1 MHISRHRVGAPLGG
15 AVLAS
20 VRPVDEVRYIR
31 GVLAAGALVFA
42 VSSVALLVL
51 PGWFAEA
58 LGMRPSVEA
67 EWALRMVGA
76 CLVALAGQMW
86 LVRRADRPGIRGAAA
101 VMIVGGGLMTLLTIF
116 LPADQ
121 DWTLVRWLYL
131 LFGSSFMIAY
141 AVLLYLGLR
150 DSNAPNPLFPYSFF
164 PYSGRSSVFFP
175 GVGS

>member
-51 PGWFAEA
+51 PGWFAEE

-150 DSNAPNPLFPYSFF
+150 DSNA
-164 PYSGRSSVFFP
+164 
-175 GVGS
+175 

>member
-1 MHISRHRVGAPLGG
+1 MLPECSRVHISRHRVGAPLGG

-150 DSNAPNPLFPYSFF
+150 DSNA
-164 PYSGRSSVFFP
+164 
-175 GVGS
+175 

>member
-1 MHISRHRVGAPLGG
+1 VHISRHRVGAPLGG

-150 DSNAPNPLFPYSFF
+150 DSNA
-164 PYSGRSSVFFP
+164 
-175 GVGS
+175 

>member
-15 AVLAS
+15 GVLAS

-150 DSNAPNPLFPYSFF
+150 DSNA
-164 PYSGRSSVFFP
+164 
-175 GVGS
+175 

>member
-150 DSNAPNPLFPYSFF
+150 DSNA
-164 PYSGRSSVFFP
+164 
-175 GVGS
+175 

>member
-1 MHISRHRVGAPLGG
+1 LLPECSRVHISRHRVGAPLGG

-31 GVLAAGALVFA
+31 GVLATGALVFA

-150 DSNAPNPLFPYSFF
+150 DSNA
-164 PYSGRSSVFFP
+164 
-175 GVGS
+175 

>member
-1 MHISRHRVGAPLGG
+1 VHISRHRVGAPLGG

-150 DSNAPNPLFPYSFF
+150 DSND
-164 PYSGRSSVFFP
+164 
-175 GVGS
+175 